1 MQHHLYPDHWK
12 QPSQA
17 CLEQAGYRCEGCGI
31 PHGSLRVG
39 KHHYNLYVVHLHAAH
54 ITHDPQN
61 LEADLR
67 ALCPSC
73 HKRHDRKTERQP
85 VAARGQSYQMVSL
98 THLVTVERA
107 AGLSIMPEGTG
118 CAWQIGG
125 LSEVAS
131 DVLDAIGSALHCLLM
146 ECMEVQA

>member
-12 QPSQA
+12 QRSQA

-31 PHGSLRVG
+31 PHDSM
-39 KHHYNLYVVHLHAAH
+39 
-54 ITHDPQN
+54 
-61 LEADLR
+61 
-67 ALCPSC
+67 
-73 HKRHDRKTERQP
+73 RHDRKTERQRV
-85 VAARGQSYQMVSL
+85 VARRQGYQVVSL
-98 THLVTVERA
+98 THLVTVARA

-118 CAWQIGG
+118 CAWLIGD
-125 LSEVAS
+125 LSGVAS